1 MLTSSAGVFPPW
13 MLLLF
18 LPSVVHVVF
27 QSVFRVAYE
36 KTHFSVFVIEVVF
49 EYPLKLFILIALATL
64 FKF

>member
-1 MLTSSAGVFPPW
+1 MNVIIVFTV
-13 MLLLF
+13 M
-18 LPSVVHVVF
+18 VHVVF
-27 QSVFRVAYE
+27 QSVRVAYE

>member
-1 MLTSSAGVFPPW
+1 MNVIIVFTV
-13 MLLLF
+13 M
-18 LPSVVHVVF
+18 VHVVF
-27 QSVFRVAYE
+27 QSVFRGAYE

>member
-1 MLTSSAGVFPPW
+1 MNVIIVFTV
-13 MLLLF
+13 M
-18 LPSVVHVVF
+18 VHVVF

-64 FKF
+64 FKFEGHTP

>member
-1 MLTSSAGVFPPW
+1 MNVIIVFTV
-13 MLLLF
+13 M
-18 LPSVVHVVF
+18 VHVVF

-49 EYPLKLFILIALATL
+49 EYPLNLFILIALATL